1 MTKGKRCGKI
11 ERNEQGALAQLGAHN
26 TGSVGVRGSNP
37 LRSTKKGP
45 ARYAARVL
53 FWWFCFHGSNP
64 LRHRKTESACNHVR
78 CFRMGGKTEKW
89 RNECAVEPRK
99 KLQCLDRT
107 FRFRIPRSDA
117 TPRGSFFG
125 GSAFTVRTPS
135 ATEKPKARATMFD
148 VFGCVGK
155 PGNGGMNVRWNRE
168 KICGAWTAHF
178 GSESPTLH
186 KKILHFSLFPYPL
199 SVSYFPKRRT

>member
-107 FRFRIPRSDA
+107 FRFRIPYAPQKNS
-117 TPRGSFFG
+117 SL
-125 GSAFTVRTPS
+125 FTFPLSLIGFLLSKKENLKNET
-135 ATEKPKARATMFD
+135 PKANLRL
-148 VFGCVGK
+148 
-155 PGNGGMNVRWNRE
+155 P
-168 KICGAWTAHF
+168 KI
-178 GSESPTLH
+178 
-186 KKILHFSLFPYPL
+186 
-199 SVSYFPKRRT
+199 

>member
-107 FRFRIPRSDA
+107 FRFRIPKATLWRAGPFLVVPFPRFEPPPPQKNRKRVRPCSMFSDA
-117 TPRGSFFG
+117 W
-125 GSAFTVRTPS
+125 
-135 ATEKPKARATMFD
+135 E
-148 VFGCVGK
+148 
-155 PGNGGMNVRWNRE
+155 NRE
-168 KICGAWTAHF
+168 MA
-178 GSESPTLH
+178 E
-186 KKILHFSLFPYPL
+186 
-199 SVSYFPKRRT
+199 

>member
-78 CFRMGGKTEKW
+78 CFRMRGKTEKW
-89 RNECAVEPRK
+89 RNECAVELRK
-99 KLQCLDRT
+99 NC
-107 FRFRIPRSDA
+107 S
-117 TPRGSFFG
+117 
-125 GSAFTVRTPS
+125 
-135 ATEKPKARATMFD
+135 
-148 VFGCVGK
+148 
-155 PGNGGMNVRWNRE
+155 
-168 KICGAWTAHF
+168 AWTAHF
-178 GSESPTLH
+178 GSESPEATLRRAGPF
-186 KKILHFSLFPYPL
+186 LVVLL
-199 SVSYFPKRRT
+199 SRFDPPPPQKNRDCVQPCSMFFDAWENREMAE